1 MSDRIKGSSKLS
13 LITLS
18 VSYLLFIVLVYM
30 LVGKLLSGLDY
41 AQKIAPALVLFSVL
55 VPLTF
60 LGIIAGKM
68 LQIFAEARRGN
79 SGQRYKAKIVTGFI
93 VLIFLIVLPQT
104 GLTLIFIQKTA
115 KTWLPDETIP
125 TLQESSNQI
134 FESYRKEV
142 VEFQSFCENSYLI
155 SDLRTVFTNPE
166 AAWGEISFANP
177 SVKSIQIYRKNKLI
191 HSLGDSRFDY
201 EGSSLPAEGMLAR
214 VNMGNETLIRY
225 NRPFSYNGIVYS
237 AVLTASLSNHLINVA
252 GPLSNLHTYYVELD
266 FYKNNII
273 IYFIMILAIISFPL
287 LLVIIFLAI
296 FISESIT
303 RPILAIENASKSI
316 MEGDLSVRIIEK
328 ENQDFNKII
337 DSFNTMLSTVERKNE
352 EKYETA
358 KMQSWSEFALI
369 LKNNLSGKADELIRD
384 INLSIEKAKK
394 NEMTEQEYLSRMES
408 FKQEFVSFQDKINS
422 LYNSLDIQTIEN
434 PLPCDLKACLNEAL
448 RKISIPESKQITIA
462 TEHLGE
468 DYMVSGDA
476 SMLINLFVQLLQNAV
491 DAIGET
497 GRIICDIDRI
507 RKNENRYWRIVIQ
520 DNGKGIGPE
529 IQDRIFQPYFT
540 TKINHDGLGLSV
552 AERTV
557 FLHYGNIRFLA
568 PQGGGATFYVDL
580 PAVN

>member
-18 VSYLLFIVLVYM
+18 VSYLLFIILIYM

-41 AQKIAPALVLFSVL
+41 AQKIAPALVLFSIL

-68 LQIFAEARRGN
+68 IQILTEARRGN
-79 SGQRYKAKIVTGFI
+79 SGQRYKAKIVSGFI
-93 VLIFLIVLPQT
+93 VLIFLIILPQT

-125 TLQESSNQI
+125 ILQESSNQI
-134 FESYRKEV
+134 FESYRNEV
-142 VEFQSFCENSYLI
+142 IEFQSFCENSHLI
-155 SDLRTVFTNPE
+155 SDLRTVFSNPE

-177 SVKSIQIYRKNKLI
+177 SVKSIQIYRKNKQVY
-191 HSLGDSRFDY
+191 SLGDKKFYY
-201 EGSSLPAEGMLAR
+201 EGTSLPAEGMLAR

-237 AVLTASLSNHLINVA
+237 AVLTASLSNNLINVA

-303 RPILAIENASKSI
+303 RPILAIENASQSI

-337 DSFNTMLSTVERKNE
+337 DSFNKMLSTVERKNE

-369 LKNNLSGKADELIRD
+369 LKNNLSSKADSLICEID
-384 INLSIEKAKK
+384 DSIKKESIKEKP
-394 NEMTEQEYLSRMES
+394 SREHLAQLEN
-408 FKQEFVSFQDKINS
+408 FREKFISFQDKINS
-422 LYNSLDIQTIEN
+422 LYNSLDLPKIEN
-434 PLPCDLKACLNEAL
+434 PLPCDLRACLNEAL
-448 RKISIPESKQITIA
+448 RNITIPESKQIVIA
-462 TEHLGE
+462 TEHLGNE
-468 DYMVSGDA
+468 YMVSGDA
-476 SMLINLFVQLLQNAV
+476 SMLVTLLTQLLKNAV
-491 DAIGET
+491 EAIAEN
-497 GRIICDIDRI
+497 GRIVCDIDRI

-520 DNGKGIGPE
+520 DNGKGISPE

-552 AERTV
+552 TERIV
-557 FLHYGNIRFLA
+557 FLHYGNIRFLS
-568 PQGGGATFYVDL
+568 PKGGGATFYVDL
-580 PAVN
+580 PALN

>member
-18 VSYLLFIVLVYM
+18 VSYLFFIILTYM

-41 AQKIAPALVLFSVL
+41 AQKIAPALVLFSIL

-60 LGIIAGKM
+60 IGIITGKM
-68 LQIFAEARRGN
+68 IQIFAEARRGN
-79 SGQRYKAKIVTGFI
+79 SGQRYKAKIVSGFI
-93 VLIFLIVLPQT
+93 VLIFLIILPQT
-104 GLTLIFIQKTA
+104 GLTLIFIKKTA
-115 KTWLPDETIP
+115 TTWLPDETIP
-125 TLQESSNQI
+125 ILQESSNQI
-134 FESYRKEV
+134 FESYRNEV
-142 VEFQSFCENSYLI
+142 IAFQSFCENSHLI
-155 SDLRTVFTNPE
+155 SDLRTIFSNPE

-177 SVKSIQIYRKNKLI
+177 SVKSIQIYRKNKQI
-191 HSLGDSRFDY
+191 YSLGDKKFYY
-201 EGSSLPAEGMLAR
+201 EGSSLPTEGMLAR
-214 VNMGNETLIRY
+214 VNMGDETLIRY

-273 IYFIMILAIISFPL
+273 IYFVMILAIISFPL

-303 RPILAIENASKSI
+303 RPILAIENASQSI

-337 DSFNTMLSTVERKNE
+337 NSFNKMLSTVERKNE

-369 LKNNLSGKADELIRD
+369 LKNNLSGKADEIIRD
-384 INLSIEKAKK
+384 IDRSIE
-394 NEMTEQEYLSRMES
+394 TEARKGDPAREFLTHMEN
-408 FKQEFVSFQDKINS
+408 FKQKFIAFQDKINS
-422 LYNSLDIQTIEN
+422 LYNSLDLSKVEN
-434 PLPCDLKACLNEAL
+434 PLPCDLKACLKEAL
-448 RKISIPESKQITIA
+448 RNLPIPKSKQITIV
-462 TEHLGE
+462 TEHLSD

-476 SMLINLFVQLLQNAV
+476 SMLVNLFTRLLQNAV
-491 DAIGET
+491 EAVNDT

-520 DNGKGIGPE
+520 DNGKGISPE

-540 TKINHDGLGLSV
+540 TKIDHDGLGLSI
-552 AERTV
+552 AERIV
-557 FLHYGNIRFLA
+557 FLHYGKIRMLS
-568 PQGGGATFYVDL
+568 PKGSGATFYIDL
-580 PAVN
+580 PAQN

>member
-273 IYFIMILAIISFPL
+273 IYFIMILAIISSFWLFLFRRALPAPFWPSKTPPKVLWRETCPSELSRRKIRILIKL
-287 LLVIIFLAI
+287 LTA
-296 FISESIT
+296 SIPCS
-303 RPILAIENASKSI
+303 R
-316 MEGDLSVRIIEK
+316 
-328 ENQDFNKII
+328 
-337 DSFNTMLSTVERKNE
+337 
-352 EKYETA
+352 
-358 KMQSWSEFALI
+358 QS
-369 LKNNLSGKADELIRD
+369 NGRT
-384 INLSIEKAKK
+384 KK
-394 NEMTEQEYLSRMES
+394 NTKRPKCSHGP
-408 FKQEFVSFQDKINS
+408 NS
-422 LYNSLDIQTIEN
+422 L
-434 PLPCDLKACLNEAL
+434 
-448 RKISIPESKQITIA
+448 
-462 TEHLGE
+462 
-468 DYMVSGDA
+468 
-476 SMLINLFVQLLQNAV
+476 LF
-491 DAIGET
+491 
-497 GRIICDIDRI
+497 
-507 RKNENRYWRIVIQ
+507 
-520 DNGKGIGPE
+520 
-529 IQDRIFQPYFT
+529 
-540 TKINHDGLGLSV
+540 
-552 AERTV
+552 
-557 FLHYGNIRFLA
+557 
-568 PQGGGATFYVDL
+568 
-580 PAVN
+580 